1 MAQTRQAIIDAIET
15 RMATITTP
23 TFRTT
28 LGSSVAVWKRNKF
41 AANRLPGLNIKDTS
55 DDQQADAED
64 ESLTLHRMTV
74 DLQAIGKDGAT
85 TDELVREMIADI
97 EQAIGV
103 DESWGGLADRT
114 VIVRNVTDV
123 AQDEETIGGAT
134 ITLEIQFTTERFK
147 EE

>member
-41 AANRLPGLNIKDTS
+41 AANRLPGLNIQDIT
-55 DDQQADAED
+55 DDQQVAAED
-64 ESLTLHRMTV
+64 ESLTEHRLTV
-74 DLQAIGKDGAT
+74 ELKVIGKEGST
-85 TDELVREMIADI
+85 SDELVREMIADV
-97 EQAIGV
+97 EQAILV
-103 DESWGGLADRT
+103 DETWGGIALRT
-114 VIVRNVTDV
+114 DPVSNAMDV
-123 AQDEETIGGAT
+123 AQDEVTIGGAT
-134 ITLEIQFTTERFK
+134 IVIAIDYITEKFH